1 MRSIAMGVLTGL
13 TTAGLLNAQ
22 EPVPGQGFAA
32 IPGLKGGQDISGA
45 YEVVEGWPIDT
56 STLPGH
62 EGWTMGAGEAI
73 FPESPDRVFVLV
85 RGEIPVLERPELKLR
100 PEIGPSISFPINRVP
115 WRDATYA
122 SLPGSLDE
130 PTRPEVGIRGRLG
143 IDARWEHCILIFNR
157 EGKLV
162 DSWTQWDELLRR
174 PHSLYISPYDPEKH
188 VWITDDFR
196 HAVFKFTNDGK
207 ELVQTIGVPDEHG
220 DDENH
225 FYRPTFM
232 AWHPDGGFYVADGDG
247 NSRVVRFDKDG
258 NYMFQWGQRGNN
270 GTDTRPGYMNGV
282 HGIALDPGTN
292 NIYVNDRNNH
302 RIQVFSEHGE
312 YLNEWYVG
320 DDPSRIHLVII
331 DSNRNVWAYDRG
343 THKVIKYDLEGNFLY
358 QFGTYGL
365 FPGYFWGVHDMAVD
379 QEGNFYVAEV
389 NKGGA
394 QKFRPRPGANPDF
407 LVGRPVYS
415 AWK

>member
-1 MRSIAMGVLTGL
+1 MRITALGLLAGL
-13 TTAGLLNAQ
+13 TAASLLNAQ
-22 EPVPGQGFAA
+22 EPVPGRGFAA

-56 STLPGH
+56 STVPGN

-85 RGEIPVLERPELKLR
+85 RGEIPVMERPEIKLR

-122 SLPGSLDE
+122 SLPGPME
-130 PTRPEVGIRGRLG
+130 EGPQPTIGARGRLG
-143 IDARWEHCILIFNR
+143 VDVRWKNCILIFNR
-157 EGKLV
+157 EGELV
-162 DSWTQWDELLRR
+162 ESWTQWDDLLWR

-196 HAVFKFTNDGK
+196 HAIFKFTNDGK
-207 ELVQTIGVPDEHG
+207 ELVQTIGVPNEHG
-220 DDENH
+220 NDENH

-258 NYMFQWGQRGNN
+258 NYMFEWGQEGNN
-270 GTDTRPGYMNGV
+270 GTETRPGYMNGV

-302 RIQVFSEHGE
+302 RIQVFTEHGE
-312 YLNEWYVG
+312 YLDEWYVG

-343 THKVIKYDLEGNFLY
+343 THKVIKYDLQGNFLY

>member
-1 MRSIAMGVLTGL
+1 MRIMIFYLLACAM
-13 TTAGLLNAQ
+13 AASAASAQ
-22 EPVPGQGFAA
+22 EGVPGEGFAA
-32 IPGLKGGQDISGA
+32 IAGQKGGQDISGA

-56 STLPGH
+56 SKLPGH
-62 EGWTMGAGEAI
+62 EGWMMGAGEAI

-85 RGEIPVLERPELKLR
+85 RGEIPVMERPEIQLR

-122 SLPGSLDE
+122 SLPGPMEEGFLPD
-130 PTRPEVGIRGRLG
+130 VGVRGRLG
-143 IDARWEHCILIFNR
+143 VDVRWEHCILIFNR
-157 EGKLV
+157 EGELI
-162 DSWTQWDELLRR
+162 DSWTQWDDLLWR

-196 HAVFKFTNDGK
+196 HAIFKFTNDGK
-207 ELVQTIGVPDEHG
+207 ELVQTIGVPSEPG
-220 DDENH
+220 DDEKH
-225 FYRPTFM
+225 FNRPTFM

-258 NYMFQWGQRGNN
+258 NYLFEWGEEGND
-270 GTDTRPGYMNGV
+270 GTETRPYYMNGV

-292 NIYVNDRNNH
+292 NVYVNDRNNH
-302 RIQVFSEHGE
+302 RIQVFTEDGE
-312 YLNEWYVG
+312 YLDEWYVG
-320 DDPSRIHLVII
+320 DNPSRIHLVII

-415 AWK
+415 AWE

>member
-13 TTAGLLNAQ
+13 TAAGLLNAQ

-45 YEVVEGWPIDT
+45 YAVVEGWPIDT
-56 STLPGH
+56 ATLPGH

-85 RGEIPVLERPELKLR
+85 RGEIPVLERPEIKLR

-157 EGKLV
+157 EGELV
-162 DSWTQWDELLRR
+162 DSWTQWDGLLRR

-292 NIYVNDRNNH
+292 NVYVNDRNNH
-302 RIQVFSEHGE
+302 RIQVFTEHGE
-312 YLNEWYVG
+312 YLKEWYVG

>member
-1 MRSIAMGVLTGL
+1 MRIMTLCAATGL
-13 TTAGLLNAQ
+13 FTAMTAVAQ
-22 EPVPGQGFAA
+22 EPIPGEGFAA

-85 RGEIPVLERPELKLR
+85 RGEIPVMERPEIRLR

-143 IDARWEHCILIFNR
+143 IDVRWEHCILIFNR
-157 EGKLV
+157 EGELI

-258 NYMFQWGQRGNN
+258 NYLFEWGQEGND
-270 GTDTRPGYMNGV
+270 GTETRPYFMNGV

-302 RIQVFSEHGE
+302 RIQIFTENGE
-312 YLNEWYVG
+312 YLDEWYVG

-415 AWK
+415 AWE